1 MPSLSSPSARG
12 GQSVLVDAVSW
23 LKSDWTAAFKGF
35 PIASAKWRTTMMWC
49 ALSQLCG
56 RSGGGAI
63 YTTARAQQHGYNAP
77 DHSRC
82 HTRATRCAALR
93 SHATV
98 RRPASRAARTSSS
111 TTWPALIA
119 SSRRARVR
127 HQRREATSRAS
138 RCGRHTTARRATPH
152 AVAAPIRNEPPTHE
166 RRTLTPR
173 PTNHRR
179 RLRAL
184 LLRLAQVHRQV
195 RDAAHHAEA
204 QVVAYK
210 Y

>member
-1 MPSLSSPSARG
+1 MPSPSFEEGQAAAPVHNGTPRAHKRIRSTGPRLTHYWSP
-12 GQSVLVDAVSW
+12 
-23 LKSDWTAAFKGF
+23 
-35 PIASAKWRTTMMWC
+35 
-49 ALSQLCG
+49 
-56 RSGGGAI
+56 
-63 YTTARAQQHGYNAP
+63 
-77 DHSRC
+77 HSRC
-82 HTRATRCAALR
+82 HTRATRRAALR
-93 SHATV
+93 SRATV

-204 QVVAYK
+204 QVEFFK
-210 Y
+210 YY